1 MKKTESFK
9 NYQSQME
16 LKQNIA
22 LLIEA
27 LQVLMRPE
35 GTNSIESSRYQIDI
49 VQNLLSTL
57 FDDLQN
63 YIIQN
68 GINIDLNSTF
78 IEGFYEALKEQDD
91 DIMASRKTLN
101 RYRKMEKSFHNLR
114 LLVSESTIN
123 IITLLIDKGFV
134 EEVVELIVSGKIP
147 MELKREIMEHI
158 VYNHFG
164 QLNEIFDRIPA
175 SDCDYDDYD
184 IEYRKQF
191 KELLDQNLKAIFN
204 DPLFIKSTIRNLLMT
219 KYCSENE
226 KNDVLNAIEFFVKH
240 NLIDMNSIN
249 WLQDKQIISSAAA
262 GYIMG
267 NNILGRY
274 LYSLPTYKQLDP
286 TIRQNSDIA
295 IMEALLKRPFK
306 NELIMFLQSANFES
320 TPEKLNRLM
329 QIIVQDQPSNPNIID
344 IEIIIGILLRK
355 TKKKDY
361 KAMKKAIED
370 LKTNVDIDLLNK
382 KRQELTRKLRT
393 INDSLLDQYPA
404 TRVIK
409 SLNLTM
415 KDKRDSTK

>member
-1 MKKTESFK
+1 
-9 NYQSQME
+9 
-16 LKQNIA
+16 
-22 LLIEA
+22 
-27 LQVLMRPE
+27 
-35 GTNSIESSRYQIDI
+35 
-49 VQNLLSTL
+49 
-57 FDDLQN
+57 
-63 YIIQN
+63 
-68 GINIDLNSTF
+68 
-78 IEGFYEALKEQDD
+78 
-91 DIMASRKTLN
+91 
-101 RYRKMEKSFHNLR
+101 
-114 LLVSESTIN
+114 
-123 IITLLIDKGFV
+123 
-134 EEVVELIVSGKIP
+134 
-147 MELKREIMEHI
+147 
-158 VYNHFG
+158 
-164 QLNEIFDRIPA
+164 
-175 SDCDYDDYD
+175 
-184 IEYRKQF
+184 
-191 KELLDQNLKAIFN
+191 
-204 DPLFIKSTIRNLLMT
+204 
-219 KYCSENE
+219 
-226 KNDVLNAIEFFVKH
+226 
-240 NLIDMNSIN
+240 MNSIN
-249 WLQDKQIISSAAA
+249 WMQDQQIISSAAA

-329 QIIVQDQPSNPNIID
+329 QIIVQGQPSNPNIID

>member
-1 MKKTESFK
+1 
-9 NYQSQME
+9 
-16 LKQNIA
+16 
-22 LLIEA
+22 
-27 LQVLMRPE
+27 
-35 GTNSIESSRYQIDI
+35 
-49 VQNLLSTL
+49 
-57 FDDLQN
+57 
-63 YIIQN
+63 
-68 GINIDLNSTF
+68 
-78 IEGFYEALKEQDD
+78 
-91 DIMASRKTLN
+91 
-101 RYRKMEKSFHNLR
+101 MEKSFHNLR
-114 LLVSESTIN
+114 SLVSERTIN

-134 EEVVELIVSGKIP
+134 EEVVELIVSDKIP

-175 SDCDYDDYD
+175 SDCDYADYD

-191 KELLDQNLKAIFN
+191 KELLDQNLKAIFD

-219 KYCSENE
+219 KYCFENE

-249 WLQDKQIISSAAA
+249 WLQDQQTISSAAA

-295 IMEALLKRPFK
+295 IMEALLKRPIK

-329 QIIVQDQPSNPNIID
+329 QIIVQNQPTTPEIID
-344 IEIIIGILLRK
+344 KTTLEVIIGILLRK

-361 KAMKKAIED
+361 KAMKRAVED

-382 KRQELTRKLRT
+382 NRQELSRKLRT
-393 INDSLLDQYPA
+393 IGDSLLDQYPA